1 MMRRLLIATAL
12 AAVAA
17 AAPAAA
23 STTSN
28 IDSANRFAWGEN
40 IGWINM
46 RGQGTGPVDAPPPV
60 FWATFASGFA
70 WGENVGWINL
80 GDGSPANGVSYS
92 NTSANDFGVNVDSS
106 NPANILL
113 SGFAWGENIG
123 WINFDGSSTGGPT
136 ARVSVNAAGQ
146 FSGFAW
152 GENVGW
158 INFDGSSTGGPTAR
172 VTAVAPTASQIA
184 SGLVGTTPIPLLSD
198 RQPDNVVNA
207 ADVVSRV
214 QAGAP

>member
-28 IDSANRFAWGEN
+28 IDSANR
-40 IGWINM
+40 
-46 RGQGTGPVDAPPPV
+46 
-60 FWATFASGFA
+60 
-70 WGENVGWINL
+70 
-80 GDGSPANGVSYS
+80 
-92 NTSANDFGVNVDSS
+92 
-106 NPANILL
+106 
-113 SGFAWGENIG
+113 FAWGENIG

-198 RQPDNVVNA
+198 RQPDNVVDA